1 MTLDITEVRPNMRP
15 NGNDFADGT
24 LNPPVELR
32 APPLAPNETTA
43 AGHVLLRVDTF
54 RPAIGGEDHPF
65 QPSKPS
71 NPSETFGVRG
81 PLIAG
86 TAIIATLGLAGLTY
100 FFFASPGAKGPAKSA
115 PIIAVQSSSETPVEA
130 AANVPEP
137 SSPTS
142 VELSSETPAQLAPTG
157 PEPSRGASAVPSPDN
172 PPSIAAGGSRQVAP
186 GAVTPQTASGAQNGD
201 PVFLQ
206 RPGVNIRSAPSGNAP
221 VLGTAPRGTQ
231 FTASSRDG
239 DWVQVENAQLKGWI
253 NSQFLGANKPL

>member
-1 MTLDITEVRPNMRP
+1 MTLDIADVRPNMRP

-24 LNPPVELR
+24 LNPPVELL

-54 RPAIGGEDHPF
+54 RPGIGGEDHPF

-71 NPSETFGVRG
+71 NPSERFGARG

-100 FFFASPGAKGPAKSA
+100 FFFASPGAKVPAESA
-115 PIIAVQSSSETPVEA
+115 PIAVHSSSETPVEA

-142 VELSSETPAQLAPTG
+142 VESSSETSAQLAPTG
-157 PEPSRGASAVPSPDN
+157 PEPRAFSPDN
-172 PPSIAAGGSRQVAP
+172 RPSIAATPQVAP
-186 GAVTPQTASGAQNGD
+186 GAVTPQTASRAQNGD

-231 FTASSRDG
+231 FTVSSRDG

-253 NSQFLGANKPL
+253 NSQFLGPNKPL

>member
-1 MTLDITEVRPNMRP
+1 MASVDITDVRP
-15 NGNDFADGT
+15 NGNSFADGT
-24 LNPPVELR
+24 LNPPVELC

-43 AGHVLLRVDTF
+43 AGHVLLRVDTI
-54 RPAIGGEDHPF
+54 RPVIGGEDPF
-65 QPSKPS
+65 QPSEPS
-71 NPSETFGVRG
+71 NPSETFGARG

-86 TAIIATLGLAGLTY
+86 TAIIATLGLAGLIY
-100 FFFASPGAKGPAKSA
+100 FFFASPGAKVPAESA
-115 PIIAVQSSSETPVEA
+115 PIAVQSSSETPVEA

-142 VELSSETPAQLAPTG
+142 VESSSETPAQLAPTG
-157 PEPSRGASAVPSPDN
+157 PEPSRGASVVPSPDN
-172 PPSIAAGGSRQVAP
+172 PPSIAGGASRQVAP

-201 PVFLQ
+201 PLFLQ

-253 NSQFLGANKPL
+253 NSQFLGPNKPL

>member
-15 NGNDFADGT
+15 NGNDYDGT

-43 AGHVLLRVDTF
+43 AGHALLRVDTF
-54 RPAIGGEDHPF
+54 RPAIDGEDHPF

-71 NPSETFGVRG
+71 NPSGTFGARG

-100 FFFASPGAKGPAKSA
+100 FFFASPGAKVPAEPA
-115 PIIAVQSSSETPVEA
+115 PIAVQSSSETPVEA

-137 SSPTS
+137 SSPPS
-142 VELSSETPAQLAPTG
+142 VESSSETAAQLAPTVL
-157 PEPSRGASAVPSPDN
+157 EPSRGASVVLSPDN
-172 PPSIAAGGSRQVAP
+172 PSSIAAGASRQVAP
-186 GAVTPQTASGAQNGD
+186 GAVTPQTASAAQKLD

-206 RPGVNIRSAPSGNAP
+206 RPGVNIRSAPSGNAS

-231 FTASSRDG
+231 FTVSSREG

-253 NSQFLGANKPL
+253 NSQFLGPNKPL

>member
-1 MTLDITEVRPNMRP
+1 MTLDITDVRPNMRP

-24 LNPPVELR
+24 LNPPIELR

-54 RPAIGGEDHPF
+54 RPAIGGEDHP

-71 NPSETFGVRG
+71 NPSERFGARG

-100 FFFASPGAKGPAKSA
+100 FFFASPGAKVPAEPA
-115 PIIAVQSSSETPVEA
+115 PIAVQSSSETPAEA

-137 SSPTS
+137 SSPPS
-142 VELSSETPAQLAPTG
+142 VESSPETAAQLAPTG
-157 PEPSRGASAVPSPDN
+157 PEPSRGASVVPSPDN
-172 PPSIAAGGSRQVAP
+172 PSSIAAGASRQVAP
-186 GAVTPQTASGAQNGD
+186 GAATPQTASAAQKLD

-206 RPGVNIRSAPSGNAP
+206 RPGVNIRSAPSGN
-221 VLGTAPRGTQ
+221 
-231 FTASSRDG
+231 
-239 DWVQVENAQLKGWI
+239 
-253 NSQFLGANKPL
+253 

>member
-1 MTLDITEVRPNMRP
+1 MATVDITDVRPNE
-15 NGNDFADGT
+15 NSFADRT
-24 LNPPVELR
+24 LNPPVELW

-43 AGHVLLRVDTF
+43 AGHVLLRVDTI
-54 RPAIGGEDHPF
+54 RPVIGGEDPF
-65 QPSKPS
+65 QPSEPS
-71 NPSETFGVRG
+71 NPSETFGARG

-86 TAIIATLGLAGLTY
+86 TAIIATLGLAGLIY
-100 FFFASPGAKGPAKSA
+100 FFFASPGAKVPAESA
-115 PIIAVQSSSETPVEA
+115 PIAVQSSTETPVEA

-142 VELSSETPAQLAPTG
+142 VESSSETPAQLAPTG
-157 PEPSRGASAVPSPDN
+157 PEPSRGASVFPSPDN
-172 PPSIAAGGSRQVAP
+172 PPSIAAGASRQVAP
-186 GAVTPQTASGAQNGD
+186 GAVTPQTGSGAQNRD
-201 PVFLQ
+201 PLFLQ

-253 NSQFLGANKPL
+253 NSQFLGPNKPL

>member
-1 MTLDITEVRPNMRP
+1 MTVDITGVRPNMRP
-15 NGNDFADGT
+15 YGNDFADGT

-43 AGHVLLRVDTF
+43 AGHVLLRVDTI
-54 RPAIGGEDHPF
+54 RPVIGGEDPF
-65 QPSKPS
+65 QPSEPS
-71 NPSETFGVRG
+71 NPSETFRARRTM
-81 PLIAG
+81 IAG
-86 TAIIATLGLAGLTY
+86 TAIIATLGLAGLTF
-100 FFFASPGAKGPAKSA
+100 FFFASPGAKVPAESA
-115 PIIAVQSSSETPVEA
+115 PIAVQSSTEAPVEA

-142 VELSSETPAQLAPTG
+142 VESSSETAAVAPPW
-157 PEPSRGASAVPSPDN
+157 PEPSRGALVPSPDN
-172 PPSIAAGGSRQVAP
+172 PPSIAGGASRQVAP
-186 GAVTPQTASGAQNGD
+186 GAETPQIASGAQNGD

-239 DWVQVENAQLKGWI
+239 DWIQVENAQLKGWI
-253 NSQFLGANKPL
+253 NSQFLGPKKPL